1 MSAIQRIRE
10 YRESHGTSYTLKR
23 LGQKAV
29 QRILGTYERKRTRE
43 ALSPAEL
50 EAQRQHNPEA
60 GLISI
65 VIPVYNTDPQ
75 MLKELLDSI
84 RAQTYRNYE
93 AVLYDGCS
101 TRQETLDLLEE
112 AKKDPRNRVIRGKE
126 NKGISGNTNE
136 AVALARGE
144 YCALCDHDDLLS
156 PDALWRAAEC
166 IAKKHPDLVYSDED
180 RIPEHGGRHM
190 DPHYKPDYCPDNL
203 ISDNY
208 FCHLSVIRK
217 SLLEE
222 VGGLRSGFDG
232 SQDHDL
238 FLRLA
243 EKTEKIEHLPYTLYT
258 WRENFGSMS
267 HRNLMTCL
275 ENGCRAVEEHE
286 ARMGRPVT
294 AVPVN
299 KEIRLW
305 YDIDPMSS
313 VEAIIHGGSDEDCE
327 GCMSELAFLTGW
339 GKLSGTLITGN
350 GADRWAL
357 INEAAKESTADYL
370 LVLEAGVG
378 GMNRHFIREMIMYA
392 QREDVA
398 GVTPAIVDEKMR
410 ITHGGFAVG
419 MDGIAQCI
427 NEGMRLTA
435 GGWHDMMNKVHNV
448 SAVSAGCFLVKR
460 ENWVGLDEEYR
471 SGLVTVDMGMK
482 AREDG
487 KVFVFT
493 PHATCIRE
501 KGPVLLSG
509 TARDPKDTEKFIRK
523 WGSDLHDRCYSGRF
537 RKERA
542 NYQY

>member
-29 QRILGTYERKRTRE
+29 QRIFGTYERKRTRE
-43 ALSPAEL
+43 SLTPAEL
-50 EAQRQHNPEA
+50 DAQRQHNPEA
-60 GLISI
+60 GLISL
-65 VIPVYNTDPQ
+65 VIPIYNTDPK

-84 RAQTYRNYE
+84 RAQTYQNYE
-93 AVLYDGCS
+93 AILYDGCS
-101 TRQETLDLLEE
+101 TRKETLDLLEE

-126 NKGISGNTNE
+126 NKGISGDTNE
-136 AVALARGE
+136 AVALAKGE
-144 YCALCDHDDLLS
+144 YCALCDHDDILS
-156 PDALWRAAEC
+156 PDALWRTAEC
-166 IAKKHPDLVYSDED
+166 IAEKHPDLIYSDED
-180 RIPEHGGRHM
+180 RIPEHGGRRM

-217 SLLEE
+217 TLLEE
-222 VGGLRSGFDG
+222 AGGLRSGFDG

-243 EKTEKIEHLPYTLYT
+243 EKTEKIEHLPFTLYT

-313 VEAIIHGGSDEDCE
+313 VEAIIHGESDEDCE

-339 GKLSGTLITGN
+339 GKLSGTLISGN
-350 GADRWAL
+350 GADKWAL

-370 LVLEAGVG
+370 LVMEAGTG
-378 GMNRHFIREMIMYA
+378 GMNRHFLREMIMYA

-398 GVTPAIVDEKMR
+398 GVTPAVVDEKMR
-410 ITHGGFAVG
+410 ITHGGFALG
-419 MDGIAQCI
+419 MAGIAQCV
-427 NEGMRLTA
+427 NEGMRLSA

-460 ENWVGLDEEYR
+460 ENWIELDEGYR

-482 AREDG
+482 ARENG

-493 PHATCIRE
+493 PHAVCVRE

-509 TARDPKDTEKFIRK
+509 TARDPEDAGRFIGK
-523 WGSDLHDRCYSGRF
+523 WGQDIHDRCYSERF

-542 NYQY
+542 NYSY